1 MNKKILMCLLAFTLV
16 GCSTEKN
23 GTAEVSTFDEVAEEY
38 LSDEVIL
45 KSVDSKTIEYDGMSA
60 TYAQDLIVVDLSMD
74 EENVKKL
81 YDCDLIENSDG
92 LVVSYFLSSKTDGT
106 LSVKLNGSDIY
117 NWDATIENNEVTNI
131 SGYDDTDL
139 AKEIS
144 NKILEIILANITYTG
159 K

>member
-16 GCSTEKN
+16 GCTTTKN

-60 TYAQDLIVVDLSMD
+60 TYAQDLIVIDLSMD

-106 LSVKLNGSDIY
+106 LSVKLTGSDIY